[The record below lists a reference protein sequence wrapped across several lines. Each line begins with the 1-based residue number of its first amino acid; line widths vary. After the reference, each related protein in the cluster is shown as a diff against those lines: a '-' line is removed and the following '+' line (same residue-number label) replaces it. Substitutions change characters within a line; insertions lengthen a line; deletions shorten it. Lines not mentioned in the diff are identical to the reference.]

1 MKRLLPVLLVMF
13 LSLSCFGQEVEVSGS
28 FNASFSGV
36 ISSGTSPEQ
45 RFQNALGVGIQYQ
58 QDIIKRVKVG
68 LGVHYNSR
76 NTSFDHIP
84 YVDFNPDV
92 IATEEIFSTSKRFSV
107 RLNAQYL
114 LKDNENVSVSLGPEI
129 TYNYLWG
136 QDHIFERMSGY
147 ASNNYTTSYSDY
159 KRDNKLSGICGVG
172 LISKIEIK
180 NFLTKQLA
188 LCFTIRNEQLIRKIE
203 TEIYGDYPAFSGW
216 EDFVEFQVGLKYRFK
231 K

>member
-1 MKRLLPVLLVMF
+1 MKTLLSVLFVLF
-13 LSLSCFGQEVEVSGS
+13 FSLACFGQEVEFCGS
-28 FNASFSGV
+28 YNTSSDGV
-36 ISSGTSPEQ
+36 SSGTSLEQ
-45 RFQNALGVGIQYQ
+45 RLQNALGIGIQYQ

-68 LGVHYNSR
+68 LGVHYNFR

-84 YVDFNPDV
+84 YIDDPYK
-92 IATEEIFSTSKRFSV
+92 IATEEIFSTAKRFSI

-114 LKDNENVSVSLGPEI
+114 LKDNENVSLSIGPEI

-136 QDHIFERMSGY
+136 QDRIHEEVGNSSTVYNI
-147 ASNNYTTSYSDY
+147 T
-159 KRDNKLSGICGVG
+159 RDNKLSGIFGAG

-203 TEIYGDYPAFSGW
+203 TEIYGDYPAFSGH
-216 EDFVEFQVGLKYRFK
+216 EDFVEFQVGLKYKFK